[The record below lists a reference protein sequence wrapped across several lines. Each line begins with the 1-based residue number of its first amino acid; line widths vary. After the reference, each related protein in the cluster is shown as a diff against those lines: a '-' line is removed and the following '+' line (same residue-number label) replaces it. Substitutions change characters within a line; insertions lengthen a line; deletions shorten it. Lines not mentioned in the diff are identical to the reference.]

1 MRRRGGYGVRPL
13 RRCAGVAVILPPR
26 HRRASGI
33 IRTAPPCVANAH
45 FSAIRASTLASHRS
59 FSVYLSDGTRCRG
72 AFFPGS
78 TRLVGVYVHGF
89 RSSVEHAKA
98 RFFLDHAVRRGYSWS
113 HFDLPCH
120 GRSEGRFRAFRIS
133 NALEALLEVMHK
145 FRGAKLLLVGSS
157 MGAWLSMLAA
167 QRQAARSSIAA
178 AVLVAPAFDFLPQ
191 YFQNMLRGPP
201 ADALREWKLSGARR
215 FTDPFDNNRPYEMEF
230 DALEDARRHSVLERP
245 AAYPFPIRMFHGDSD
260 EVVPIDVCEQFLA
273 GARDSDIK
281 LHTVAG
287 GDHTMA
293 AQLPLFAAE
302 VDRQFAA
309 FEAAQRKAG

>member
-1 MRRRGGYGVRPL
+1 MWARAWRWGNRGCDSEGLRAWRGRKFPAHLEFPRAAPICCKRPFL
-13 RRCAGVAVILPPR
+13 RGL
-26 HRRASGI
+26 
-33 IRTAPPCVANAH
+33 
-45 FSAIRASTLASHRS
+45 RASTLTSHRS

-72 AFFPGS
+72 AFFPGD

-89 RSSVEHAKA
+89 RSSVDHAKA
-98 RFFLDHAVRRGYSWS
+98 RFFLNHAVRRGYSWS

-133 NALEALLEVMHK
+133 TALEALLDVMHR

-167 QRQAARSSIAA
+167 QRQAAKSSIAA

-201 ADALREWKLSGARR
+201 ADALREWKRAGARQ
-215 FTDPFDNNRPYEMEF
+215 FTDPYDNNRAYEMEF
-230 DALEDARRHSVLERP
+230 EALEDARRHSVLERP
-245 AAYPFPIRMFHGDSD
+245 AAYPFPIRMFHGDQD
-260 EVVPIDVCEQFLA
+260 EIVPIGVCEQFLA
-273 GARDSDIK
+273 ASPNSDIK

-287 GDHTMA
+287 GDHTLS

-309 FEAAQRKAG
+309 FEAAQRQAG